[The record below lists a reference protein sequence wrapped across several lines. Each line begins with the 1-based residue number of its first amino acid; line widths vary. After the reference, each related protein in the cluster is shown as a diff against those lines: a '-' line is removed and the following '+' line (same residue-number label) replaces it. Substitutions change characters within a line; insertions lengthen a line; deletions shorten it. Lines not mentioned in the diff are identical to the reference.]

1 MTHDIMKA
9 EKWLRNTDL

>member
-1 MTHDIMKA
+1 MKA